1 MAIVWR
7 AYEHRARL
15 GIDVTVPTP
24 AVGATSIQ
32 LTVRYYIQMEW
43 NGATNNNATVEL
55 FGAITGNLNQQIVLG
70 NGQQKHLG
78 TRYLTVTLGSS
89 TSSRWFG
96 ISAQHFGPGWSG
108 WTYYNPGNTVTIP
121 ARRRLPSAPGAPS
134 VSRSGASLTVTTP
147 TASANGSTV
156 VEYQIRRRDNRSGSW
171 NAYTTASVGTSR
183 VLTFTPSARGS
194 SYQFQ
199 ARARNG
205 NGWGAWSSTTTYAMP
220 TMIPSAPSAPAVSRS
235 GLTITVTSAVP
246 GANGGTVNGYQ
257 VGYKLTTTSTW
268 SSLSETSNRAS
279 SFTAARGVSYH
290 VRSRAR
296 TAQGWGPWSAA
307 STISTPT
314 MVPNAPSA
322 PTLSRSGLTITAV
335 AAVPGANGGTING
348 HQIRRQVGSGAWT
361 AHTVQAGTTFTFT
374 AARASTYNV
383 QSRART
389 SQGGYGPW
397 SSSRS
402 ITVPSMIPSAP
413 GTPQVSVNTS
423 NVGISSS
430 TASANGGTVTQYSIE
445 YRHFGSGAWSGWSTL
460 SPNNDRWAQITS
472 LQHGTNYQTRTRA
485 RTTYGWGPY
494 SATRSFVTLPRA
506 TTPTVSELQPNSA
519 RVQFSRT
526 GRADGGTTWQLQYA
540 NNSSF
545 SNATTISSTGTSTI
559 ANLLPGTNY
568 WARARGS
575 NTSGTGQ
582 WSAARTFQTP
592 PGSPPSL
599 RVNPDA
605 QGTSAVGLVT
615 LPGLTQN
622 LDHIEW
628 QEGTT
633 GTMRS
638 VTGTTPLTLTG
649 LTPGTTYRARA
660 WTTVGS
666 YVTPKSGWVSFTT
679 PNPGTILPEYFDGSF
694 PDLADIVYGW
704 AGTAHGS
711 VSLGQGRVPSEIAFS
726 TGFRA
731 YRTAGT
737 LIPGP
742 GQLLRVISVA
752 ANSSS
757 GHVAFTNDDSG
768 DEWHPASERIQYTA
782 SMYVKATESITVPIT
797 MSFRELDGTVIENP
811 VEEYVLEAGVTRRI
825 MVQGTSPAGTARI
838 SFGLSPLDVP
848 VGVTLDIDGVMLN
861 PGGLLDYFDG
871 STPDT
876 PTEKYSWAGSIDD
889 SNSEHRTV
897 LGPVED
903 AFADPSCPAPPA
915 APRPPVIDNPCIDDV
930 ELWRRYWVHI
940 NRDDVG
946 SRIDILPTFTIRSG
960 LLPEGSVRIRIFENP
975 DNLPVSQF
983 SPSEWVSEQVL
994 VNMPANAE
1002 VVLDGLTERAMGAV
1016 GNSEWQSVDHLIYGS
1031 DGTPPVYPVLG
1042 CDTAYLVAFDV
1053 PLESAAGNLTF
1064 EAELTE
1070 RYG

>member
-121 ARRRLPSAPGAPS
+121 RRRLVPNAPS
-134 VSRSGASLTVTTP
+134 RPTISRSGVSLSVTVP
-147 TASANGSTV
+147 TATNNGSAI
-156 VEYQIRRRDNRSGSW
+156 VEYQIRRNYLQSGSW
-171 NAYTTASVGTSR
+171 TSWVTQGVGTGR
-183 VLTFTPSARGS
+183 VWTFNAPAYGT

-199 ARARNG
+199 GRARNG
-205 NGWGAWSSTTTYAMP
+205 NGWGPWSATLSFAMP
-220 TMIPSAPSAPAVSRS
+220 TMIPSAPAAPTTSRS
-235 GLTITVTSAVP
+235 GLSISVTSAVP
-246 GANGGTVNGYQ
+246 SANGSVINGYQ
-257 VGYKLTTTSTW
+257 VGYKLTTTSSW
-268 SSLSETSNRAS
+268 SSLSETSNRTSA
-279 SFTAARGVSYH
+279 FTAARGVSYH

-314 MVPNAPSA
+314 MIPSALGAPSVSVG
-322 PTLSRSGLTITAV
+322 TDTITAT
-335 AAVPGANGGTING
+335 APAGNGNGANITGY
-348 HQIRRQVGSGAWT
+348 QIQRRSYASGSWG
-361 AHTVQAGTTFTFT
+361 
-374 AARASTYNV
+374 
-383 QSRART
+383 
-389 SQGGYGPW
+389 
-397 SSSRS
+397 
-402 ITVPSMIPSAP
+402 
-413 GTPQVSVNTS
+413 
-423 NVGISSS
+423 
-430 TASANGGTVTQYSIE
+430 
-445 YRHFGSGAWSGWSTL
+445 GWSNATADANRRI
-460 SPNNDRWAQITS
+460 SYAPAS
-472 LQHGTNYQTRTRA
+472 HGTNYQVQARA
-485 RTTYGWGPY
+485 QTAYGWGPWGTVASY
-494 SATRSFVTLPRA
+494 TTRPRA
-506 TTPTVSELQPNSA
+506 TTPTASELNPNSA
-519 RVQFSRT
+519 RIQFSRT

-559 ANLLPGTNY
+559 TGLLPGTNY
-568 WARARGS
+568 WVRARGS
-575 NTSGTGQ
+575 NSGGVGV
-582 WSAARTFQTP
+582 WSAARQFQTP

-649 LTPGTTYRARA
+649 LTPGTAYRARA

-694 PDLADIVYGW
+694 PDLVDIVYGW

-711 VSLGQGRVPSEIAFS
+711 VSLGQGRVPSEITFS
-726 TGFRA
+726 VGFRA

-737 LIPGP
+737 LIPGS

-768 DEWHPASERIQYTA
+768 DVWHPASEQIQYTA

-797 MSFRELDGTVIENP
+797 ISFRELDGTVIENP

-876 PTEKYSWAGSIDD
+876 TTEKYSWAGSIDD

-897 LGPVED
+897 PGPIED

-915 APRPPVIDNPCIDDV
+915 APRPPAIDNPCIDEI

-960 LLPEGSVRIRIFENP
+960 RLPEESVRIRIFENP
-975 DNLPVSQF
+975 DALPVSQF

-1002 VVLDGLTERAMGAV
+1002 VVLDGLTERAMGVV
-1016 GNSEWQSVDHLIYGS
+1016 GDSEWQSVDHLIYGS